1 MEETMKN
8 VFLVFLFLYSCS
20 NKTFVAENVT
30 ATEETKPFYTGR
42 NIYETE
48 EEYINA
54 LYDIDYFQY
63 RRSMLYRCMEKNDF
77 SYFETEMLD
86 NDHLVGNQVDND
98 YMEIIREVIHIKNN
112 LTFGN
117 NEIDDYFRAQY
128 EYYDPENPQKLTSAE
143 RNILLQINSILFP
156 REEKVAVD
164 EISKIIEGVWQKNDY
179 NIAADYK
186 DTLGFSDTNMA
197 IKTNRMDSSRRFREI
212 EGTYK
217 IINNNIVMNPEHYDY
232 INGGRFV
239 FADKDGLIK
248 EYYGAETEKIT
259 LSPNGI
265 ISYPIISISK
275 VYNEFENR
283 HYYKLVLFI
292 DKPVIYYKVSER

>member
-1 MEETMKN
+1 MKN
-8 VFLVFLFLYSCS
+8 VFLGLFILFLYSCA
-20 NKTFVAENVT
+20 NKAFVVENVT
-30 ATEETKPFYTGR
+30 ATENNKPFYTGR

-54 LYDIDYFQY
+54 LYDIDYFKY
-63 RRSMLYRCMEKNDF
+63 RRSMLYRCMGKNDF
-77 SYFETEMLD
+77 SYFETEILD

-164 EISKIIEGVWQKNDY
+164 EISKIIEGVWQKND
-179 NIAADYK
+179 
-186 DTLGFSDTNMA
+186 
-197 IKTNRMDSSRRFREI
+197 
-212 EGTYK
+212 
-217 IINNNIVMNPEHYDY
+217 
-232 INGGRFV
+232 
-239 FADKDGLIK
+239 
-248 EYYGAETEKIT
+248 
-259 LSPNGI
+259 
-265 ISYPIISISK
+265 
-275 VYNEFENR
+275 
-283 HYYKLVLFI
+283 
-292 DKPVIYYKVSER
+292 